1 MADQITKIIIRTG
14 TNEQRRTANTTGI
27 TFNTGEPAFCI
38 DTQRLY
44 VGDGSVGGVSIG
56 AKVIPKIQNLFGSY
70 NGTGWSQEGYN
81 TLLLN
86 GADRGDLIYDKTTRA
101 LYTLSARSN
110 FVTSPVPSV
119 SDLATFDIATQI
131 NTSYFYYDNLVLN
144 IAQQG
149 IDRTRINGNAAD
161 GITITKT
168 TGGSP
173 FSLALGSASTGV
185 GAEHIRFIQPNSL
198 HLNRTSSLARPVEQT
213 VQPGQV
219 IGRTSTSTLSAVNIN
234 QMLFAANFTASNGLA
249 LSNTSTG
256 VAYSVNPSF
265 VNFGSRVTF
274 QPTYPVTV
282 ASTEASTTNSTG
294 ALTVAGGAG
303 IAGAVNVGGALS
315 VGGDITA
322 FATSDERLKKN
333 ITVIADA
340 LDKVNKISGVGFEWN
355 EDSGKTGKDYGVIAQ
370 EIEKVLP
377 ELVVTRD
384 NGYKAVRYEKIIAL
398 LIEAVKELNKK
409 IS

>member
-1 MADQITKIIIRTG
+1 MADQITKIIIRNG

-27 TFNTGEPAFCI
+27 TFNVGEPAFCI

-70 NGTGWSQEGYN
+70 NGTGWSLEGYN

-110 FVTSPVPSV
+110 FTTSPVPSV
-119 SDLATFDIATQI
+119 SDLATLDIATQI
-131 NTSYFYYDNLVLN
+131 NSSYFYYDNLVLN
-144 IAQQG
+144 ITQQG

-161 GITITKT
+161 GITLTKT
-168 TGGSP
+168 TAGSP

-198 HLNRTSSLARPVEQT
+198 HLNRTNSLAGPVEQT

-234 QMLFAANFTASNGLA
+234 QMLYAANFAASNGLA
-249 LSNTSTG
+249 ISNTSTG
-256 VAYSVNPSF
+256 VTYSVDSAYLSF
-265 VNFGSRVTF
+265 
-274 QPTYPVTV
+274 
-282 ASTEASTTNSTG
+282 ASTLNTSIKDFYVATSTASTTNATG
-294 ALTVAGGAG
+294 ALTVAGGVG
-303 IAGAVNVGGALS
+303 IAGALN

-333 ITVIADA
+333 ITIIPDA

-355 EDSGKTGKDYGVIAQ
+355 EKSGKTGKDYGVIAQ

-384 NGYKAVRYEKIIAL
+384 DGYKAVRYEKIIAL